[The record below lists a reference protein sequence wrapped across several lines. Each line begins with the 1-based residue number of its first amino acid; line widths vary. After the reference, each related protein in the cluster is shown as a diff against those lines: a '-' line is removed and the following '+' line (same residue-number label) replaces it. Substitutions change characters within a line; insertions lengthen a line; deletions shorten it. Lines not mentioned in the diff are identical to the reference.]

1 MDDVV
6 IIRPSGK
13 FALLRLLATIFA
25 TETVYAFCFVVLLL
39 LQTGSVDRGYVIGL
53 WLLHTAKFVLL
64 IGFCTDIIIRYLS
77 MHYYIARNHL
87 IINRGIINNEEKV
100 YELSQV
106 RKLSVTQDSVGK
118 RLNFGNVHLL
128 LGEKGFEEE
137 ITLVN
142 ITNPRGITKEIE
154 RYLGTFRRESTGD

>member
-13 FALLRLLATIFA
+13 FALLRLLSTIFA
-25 TETVYAFCFVVLLL
+25 TETIYAFCFIVLLL
-39 LQTGSVDRGYVIGL
+39 LQTGSIDRGYVIGL

-64 IGFCTDIIIRYLS
+64 VGFCTDIIIRYLS
-77 MHYYIARNHL
+77 MHYYITRNHL

-137 ITLVN
+137 ITLLN
-142 ITNPRGITKEIE
+142 ITNPRVIAKEIE
-154 RYLGTFRRESTGD
+154 QYLGTSRQNTASE

>member
-1 MDDVV
+1 MDDVI

-13 FALLRLLATIFA
+13 YALLRLLATIFA
-25 TETVYAFCFVVLLL
+25 TETIYAFCFIVLLL
-39 LQTGSVDRGYVIGL
+39 IQTGPVDRVYIIGL
-53 WLLHTAKFVLL
+53 WLLHTAKFIIL

-77 MHYYIARNHL
+77 MHYYIARSHL

-100 YELSQV
+100 YEISQV
-106 RKLSVTQDSVGK
+106 RKLSVAQDSIGK

-137 ITLVN
+137 ITLLN
-142 ITNPRGITKEIE
+142 ITNPRVIAKEIE
-154 RYLGTFRRESTGD
+154 KYLGTFRHDSND